1 MKRVALFA
9 FASLFVIACGSESP
23 EDSDPV
29 RSDTGA
35 STDGAV
41 ADSAVEEDAAP
52 EDTGA
57 DAASDSGTDAGKL
70 TCTGTDPEPNDTRV
84 TATRLKEIDDC
95 DGSGGKLEGIVAGG
109 ADVDWFT
116 YAGKD
121 TTWCRVDVTA
131 STSADVRV
139 CVVAFCGSGATA
151 FKSCAKGTKTTVA
164 GVDGCCATGGQVEL
178 EHSCTLVGTSDNA
191 DVWMRVD
198 DPGGTTCKSY
208 SVDYHF

>member
-1 MKRVALFA
+1 MKRVALFV
-9 FASLFVIACGSESP
+9 FASLFVIACGGESP
-23 EDSDPV
+23 EDSDPI
-29 RSDTGA
+29 RADAGSE
-35 STDGAV
+35 TDDAGGETSV
-41 ADSAVEEDAAP
+41 EQDSEPAE
-52 EDTGA
+52 TGA
-57 DAASDSGTDAGKL
+57 DAPVDMGTDAGKL
-70 TCTGTDPEPNDTRV
+70 TCTGMDQEPNDTRV
-84 TATRLKEIDDC
+84 TAIKLKEIDDC
-95 DGSGGKLEGIVAGG
+95 DGSGGKITGIVAGG
-109 ADVDWFT
+109 ADSDWFT
-116 YAGKD
+116 YLGKD

-131 STSADVRV
+131 ATSSDVRV

-178 EHSCTLVGTSDNA
+178 EHSCTLVGTSDTA